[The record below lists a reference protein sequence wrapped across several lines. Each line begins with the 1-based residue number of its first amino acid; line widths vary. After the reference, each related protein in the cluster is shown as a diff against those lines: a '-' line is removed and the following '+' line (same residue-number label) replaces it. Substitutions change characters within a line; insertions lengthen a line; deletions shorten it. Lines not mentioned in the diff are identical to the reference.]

1 MRDEEAL
8 ARWRLV
14 LGRFAEP
21 RLGCL
26 GKSGEQRMD
35 ALLEFLYRRE
45 YGGRGLRE
53 EDRSGGSEPTALTVP
68 EWLSEVREL
77 FPAETLEVLERHA
90 LDRYG
95 LTELVTDPGVLR
107 RLEPSVELLQTV
119 LAFRG
124 QMKGEVLDAARDLV
138 RRVVERLRDRLSTR
152 VRRAL
157 AGSIRP
163 QGSRPLATGG
173 PLDFR
178 RTVRDNLKHWDPE
191 ARRLVLRRPWFRQRQ
206 RRHMDW
212 HVVMAVDCSG
222 SMVGSV
228 IHSAVMAGIFAALP
242 AIRVRLVAF
251 DTAVVDLSDHLHDP
265 VEILMSVQLGGGT
278 DIAGA
283 VGYCETL
290 IRQPRRTAF
299 VLVTDFFE
307 GFGDAR
313 ELEAAIRRLRGAGVR
328 VLGLAA
334 LDPSARPAY
343 NPEVAQRCADAGA
356 EIAALTPEA
365 LADWLAGVLR

>member
-1 MRDEEAL
+1 MSDRPDRDART
-8 ARWRLV
+8 RWRLV

-21 RLGCL
+21 RLGGLC
-26 GKSGEQRMD
+26 EDEHVRMERMLD
-35 ALLEFLYRRE
+35 FLYCRE
-45 YGGRGLRE
+45 YGTRELRE
-53 EDRSGGSEPTALTVP
+53 AGSEESVLSVP
-68 EWLSEVREL
+68 EWLSEVQQL

-107 RLEPSVELLQTV
+107 RLEPSTELLQTV

-124 QMKGEVLDAARDLV
+124 QMRGEVLDAARDLV
-138 RRVVERLRDRLSTR
+138 RRVVEQLRERLARR
-152 VRRAL
+152 VRQAL
-157 AGSIRP
+157 SGRVHSQR
-163 QGSRPLATGG
+163 SRPLKTGG
-173 PLDFR
+173 GLDFR
-178 RTVRDNLKHWDPE
+178 RTVRDNLKHWDPQE
-191 ARRLVLRRPWFRQRQ
+191 RRLVLRRPWFRQRQ
-206 RRHMDW
+206 RRHMEW

-242 AIRVRLVAF
+242 ALQVRLVAF
-251 DTAVVDLSDHLHDP
+251 DTAVVDLSQHLDDP

-283 VGYCETL
+283 AGYCETL

-299 VLVTDFFE
+299 VLVTDFHE
-307 GFGDAR
+307 QGDGR
-313 ELEAAIRRLRGAGVR
+313 ELEATVRRLCGAGVR

-334 LDPSARPAY
+334 LGPDAQPAY
-343 NPEVAQRCADAGA
+343 NEEVARRCADAGA
-356 EIAALTPEA
+356 EIAALTPGA